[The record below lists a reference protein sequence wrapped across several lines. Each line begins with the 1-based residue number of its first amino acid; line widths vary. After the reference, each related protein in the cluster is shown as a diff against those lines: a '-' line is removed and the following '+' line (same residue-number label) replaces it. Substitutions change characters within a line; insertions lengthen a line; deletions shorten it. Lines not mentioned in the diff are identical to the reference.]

1 MIKKSLKTLG
11 LCCLFMT
18 IGIIIGSSSKTLL
31 NGMFRN
37 VNSSPEKV
45 IESYLNAYYE
55 ADIEIMEKCL
65 SPDLNDMEM
74 LEYFGSRGSSL
85 ARDLINDYNEYLYY
99 TNNPPEESEDE
110 LYQWFKNIENYGI
123 VKAHVEE
130 KKRSMEEFDEVLT
143 ESIGK
148 GLKGTKVD
156 IKFLEIESSINEDP
170 SYIEIGI
177 FVTSD
182 IEGEKMAGD
191 KEVVLQKKNGK
202 YYIVDI

>member
-1 MIKKSLKTLG
+1 
-11 LCCLFMT
+11 
-18 IGIIIGSSSKTLL
+18 
-31 NGMFRN
+31 
-37 VNSSPEKV
+37 
-45 IESYLNAYYE
+45 
-55 ADIEIMEKCL
+55 MEQCL

-99 TNNPPEESEDE
+99 KNNPPEESEEE

-156 IKFLEIESSINEDP
+156 IKFLEVESSINEDP

-182 IEGEKMAGD
+182 TEGEKMAGD
-191 KEVVLQKKNGK
+191 KGVVLQKKNGK